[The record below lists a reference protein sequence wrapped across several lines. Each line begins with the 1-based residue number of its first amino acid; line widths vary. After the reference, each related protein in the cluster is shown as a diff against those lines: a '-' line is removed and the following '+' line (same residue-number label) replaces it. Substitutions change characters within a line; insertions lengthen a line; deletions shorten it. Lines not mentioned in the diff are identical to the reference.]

1 MKRAETKN
9 PLESDVL
16 KMKEERAR
24 LKVKSAQLVEQEE
37 EEVKRKLKE
46 KDEEL
51 LQLYRTIYRR

>member
-37 EEVKRKLKE
+37 EVKRKLKE